1 MAYCR
6 PTQNRAGLHLRRA
19 STRPVAAFALG
30 TVLSAIGI
38 PLAVADRAEPFAEG
52 RQEHFLQTGILLP
65 HVSYGP
71 DLTGVYKKALTG
83 PFGLC
88 EAVRHY
94 GADSPHPYR

>member
-1 MAYCR
+1 M
-6 PTQNRAGLHLRRA
+6 QNCAGLNLRRA
-19 STRPVAAFALG
+19 PTGPVAAFALG

-71 DLTGVYKKALTG
+71 DLTGVYKKVLTG
-83 PFGLC
+83 PFRLC
-88 EAVRHY
+88 DAVRHH
-94 GADSPHPYR
+94 GADSTHPYR